1 MQQNRYIS
9 IFLLI
14 LSFSLISSFSHAQL
28 GLSFDIPKPK
38 QYEERQLRSEK
49 SEQKKF
55 TLPRRFI
62 QNTTTHYNY
71 FFNANNK
78 MNEIIDRAKA
88 VHRDDFTQLLSFYN
102 YDLNETARDSV
113 QLDSLIYKATS
124 GIVLHDLR
132 SDWADNMYLLWGA
145 AHYLQKQF
153 DSAYLT
159 FQFINYA
166 FAPKEKDGYYQYI
179 GSRMDGNSA
188 VSVSTKEKNTVT
200 KKIFTRPPSRNDAFI
215 WQVRTF
221 LAWEQYP
228 EAASLIV
235 TLKNDPVFPGRLQN
249 DLEEVQALYFYKQN
263 QWDSAATHLTRALSN
278 ATSNQEKAR
287 WEFLSAQMYEMSGN
301 NDLAENYY
309 EKAIGH
315 TVDPI
320 MAVYARLYS
329 IKVHKSD
336 GGDYI
341 EKNVQEL
348 EKMAK
353 HDRFWEYRD
362 IIYYMAAQMELERHD
377 IERAKQLLEKAAKY
391 DRGNSS
397 QRNRAYLKLADLAF
411 ANKDYRQAYNFYDS
425 VRLDDPELRDVDAIN
440 VKKEM
445 LGKMATQV
453 EIMKR
458 QDSLQRIAALPEE
471 ERKQYVTKLLK
482 DLRKQ
487 AGLKGSDN
495 EPLTSGFGPTQLDIF
510 SMTQSSKGEWYFYNT
525 ALRAKGV
532 QDFKARWGN
541 RPNVDNWRRMQGV
554 MSQKSVDRRGLDN
567 NVNAN
572 NPSTAGA
579 PQPQALTFENLYNNL
594 PLTPEQLKLSNDSVQ
609 NAMFVLGKILAE
621 GVEDCDG
628 VITIYEELRN
638 KFPEFSKMDEV
649 LFHLYYC
656 YDKNGDHS
664 KAAQLKSELSI
675 KYPGSALTTIVT
687 TGKDPVQEQQTE
699 ATKTYEQIYDLF
711 IEGKFDDAV
720 AQKKIADSIYGEN
733 YWSPQ
738 LLYIESVYYIK
749 QQNDST
755 AISELKKLESKYQ
768 GTPLAERATTMIDVL
783 GRRKQIEEELT
794 NLKIEEP
801 QPEVK
806 KQVIVVD
813 TVATRPQV
821 LKADTAAVKKPVTTL
836 PTKTD
841 SVVTKKTAKP
851 ILAFSFNAAAPHYVM
866 IILNKV
872 DVVFGNE
879 TKNAFA
885 RYNSEKYYNKTFE
898 LSTVPLDADNK
909 VVLIKPFDNA
919 QAAIDYINQA
929 RPKAASEIIPWLK
942 AGKYSFSIIT
952 DQNLEVLKSNPN
964 LTAYKLFL
972 DQNLPGKF

>member
-1 MQQNRYIS
+1 LVFS
-9 IFLLI
+9 
-14 LSFSLISSFSHAQL
+14 LSFITSSSHAQL

-55 TLPRRFI
+55 TIPRRFI

-78 MNEIIDRAKA
+78 MNEIIDRAKS

-102 YDLNETARDSV
+102 YDLDETSRDST
-113 QLDSLIYKATS
+113 QLDSLIYKATT

-228 EAASLIV
+228 EAASLIA
-235 TLKNDPVFPGRLQN
+235 TLKNDPIFPGRLQN

-263 QWDSAATHLTRALSN
+263 QWDSAATHLTRALTN
-278 ATSNQEKAR
+278 ATNNQEKAR

-353 HDRFWEYRD
+353 RDRFWEYRD
-362 IIYYMAAQMELERHD
+362 IIYYMAAQMELERND
-377 IERAKQLLEKAAKY
+377 IGKAQQLLEKAAKY
-391 DRGNSS
+391 DRGNVG
-397 QRNRAYLKLADLAF
+397 QRNKAYLKLADLAF
-411 ANKDYRQAYNFYDS
+411 TNKDYRQAYNFYDS

-440 VKKEM
+440 AKKEM
-445 LGKMATQV
+445 LGKMAMQV

-458 QDSLQRIAALPEE
+458 QDSLQRIAGLPEE
-471 ERKQYVTKLLK
+471 ERKQFVTKLLK
-482 DLRKQ
+482 ELRKQ
-487 AGLKGSDN
+487 AGLKENSN

-541 RPNVDNWRRMQGV
+541 RPNVDNWRRIQGV
-554 MSQKSVDRRGLDN
+554 MSQK
-567 NVNAN
+567 NVNRAGIVTDN
-572 NPSTAGA
+572 SNNGNPSQNGT
-579 PQPQALTFENLYNNL
+579 PQAEDLTFENLYKHI
-594 PLTPEQLKLSNDSVQ
+594 PITPEQLKLSNDSIQ
-609 NAMFVLGKILAE
+609 NAMFELGKVLAE
-621 GVEDCDG
+621 EVEDCDG
-628 VITIYEELRN
+628 VITIYEQLRN
-638 KFPEFSKMDEV
+638 KFPEFGRMDEV
-649 LFHLYYC
+649 LFHLYHC

-664 KAAQLKSELSI
+664 KAAQFKSELST
-675 KYPGSALTTIVT
+675 KYPGSNLTTIVM
-687 TGKDPVQEQQTE
+687 TGKDPNEEHKTE
-699 ATKTYEQIYDLF
+699 ATKTYENIYDLF

-720 AQKKIADSIYGEN
+720 AQKKMADSLYGEN

-755 AISELKKLESKYQ
+755 AISELKKLESKYA
-768 GTPLAERATTMIDVL
+768 GTPLAEKATTMIDVL
-783 GRRKQIEEELT
+783 GRRKQIEEELA

-801 QPEVK
+801 QPEIK
-806 KQVIVVD
+806 KQVIIVD

-821 LKADTAAVKKPVTTL
+821 IKADTAAVKKPLTAL

-851 ILAFSFNAAAPHYVM
+851 MLAFSFNAAAPHYVM

-879 TKNAFA
+879 TKTAFA
-885 RYNSEKYYNKTFE
+885 RYNSEKYYNKSFE
-898 LSTVPLDADNK
+898 LSSIPLDADNK
-909 VVLIKPFDNA
+909 LVLIKPFDNA

-929 RPKAASEIIPWLK
+929 KPKAATEIIPWLK
-942 AGKYSFSIIT
+942 ADRYSFSIIT
-952 DQNLEVLKSNPN
+952 DQNLEVLKSNPD